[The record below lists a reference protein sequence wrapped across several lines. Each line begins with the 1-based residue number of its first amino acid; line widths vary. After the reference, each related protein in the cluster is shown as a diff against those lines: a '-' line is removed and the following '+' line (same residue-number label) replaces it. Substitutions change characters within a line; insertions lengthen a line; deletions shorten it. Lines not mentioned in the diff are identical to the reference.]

1 MSPEPRPG
9 IADTDTAHDEA
20 RLGAGHERRLHP
32 LSWLFVL
39 LLQIK
44 GFALP
49 LIALVVFGRSDDSW
63 QWWGLVAVA
72 VLTLGAVLRY
82 FTYRFR
88 IDADELVI
96 RSGFLQRNERHVPFA
111 RIQSVVLH
119 RNVLHRL
126 VGVADVRL
134 ESAVGGDEPEA
145 QMRVLSMADAAA
157 LERLVEHHRGAM
169 QPAPATPATRD
180 TELPPQPGAQPPAQT
195 RTLLHLP
202 PIELVK
208 LGLASHRGTVL
219 LAAAF
224 GALVQFGGEQVWE
237 RAWEQVRERAGQL
250 PPEAAVWSSTQEH
263 DLAVWVM
270 LAGVVLTVVS
280 LTAKFVLG
288 VVLTVVRDFGFTL
301 EQAGPR
307 LSVERGLLTRVR
319 ASTPLRR
326 IQHWT
331 LRQGMVLRWFGRS
344 SLRVETAALRAGN
357 EEQTISDLAPI
368 APPASLDALLRDW
381 LPNWPGEFTFQSVH
395 PRAWQRLCLPP
406 CVMTLA
412 ACVGLLFFFGA
423 AGVAALLLIPF
434 WIWLA
439 HKQAAACGYAVNDDF
454 VVWRSGWLD
463 RRISFARIEKLQG
476 LRLVQ
481 SPFDRRH
488 GMASLHVDTAGAHP
502 LGHRLHLRHLPEARA
517 RALYRRVS
525 TRLAKTP
532 WQW

>member
-1 MSPEPRPG
+1 MSPDH
-9 IADTDTAHDEA
+9 AATARDEA

-49 LIALVVFGRSDDSW
+49 LIALVVFGRNDDSW
-63 QWWGLVAVA
+63 QWWGLIGVA
-72 VLTLGAVLRY
+72 VLTISAVVRY

-96 RSGFLQRNERHVPFA
+96 RSGLFQRNERHVPFA
-111 RIQSVVLH
+111 RIQSVALH
-119 RNVLHRL
+119 RNLLHRL
-126 VGVADVRL
+126 AGVAEVRL
-134 ESAVGGDEPEA
+134 ESAVGGSEPEA
-145 QMRVLSMADAAA
+145 QMRVLSLADAAA

-169 QPAPATPATRD
+169 QAAPATPATRD
-180 TELPPQPGAQPPAQT
+180 AELSPQPGAQPSAQT
-195 RTLLHLP
+195 RTLLQLS

-219 LAAAF
+219 LAAGA
-224 GALVQFGGEQVWE
+224 GALAQFGGERVWE
-237 RAWEQVRERAGQL
+237 RFGQWPGAL
-250 PPEAAVWSSTQEH
+250 IRWFSTQ
-263 DLAVWVM
+263 DPNLVLWATLVLAVLCVASVVGKA
-270 LAGVVLTVVS
+270 LAIVLA
-280 LTAKFVLG
+280 LL
-288 VVLTVVRDFGFTL
+288 RDFGFTL

-319 ASTPLRR
+319 ASAPLRR

-331 LRQGMVLRWFGRS
+331 LRQGVILRLFDRR
-344 SLRVETAALRAGN
+344 SLRVETAALRVGN
-357 EEQTISDLAPI
+357 EEQTLSDLVPI
-368 APPASLDALLRDW
+368 APPDTLDALLHGW
-381 LPNWPGEFTFQSVH
+381 LPDWPGEFAFRPLH
-395 PRAWQRLCLPP
+395 PRAWRRLSLPP

-412 ACVGLLFFFGA
+412 ACAGLTGFFGM
-423 AGVAALLLIPF
+423 AGLAPLALIPF

-439 HKQAAACGYAVNDDF
+439 HKQAAASGYAVTDSY

-476 LRLVQ
+476 LRWVQ

-488 GMASLHVDTAGAHP
+488 GMAGVHADTAGAHP
-502 LGHRLHLRHLPEARA
+502 MGHRLHLLHLPEAEA
-517 RALYRRVS
+517 RALFRRLS